1 VTEWYGYSK
10 GVREALGLAPNDR
23 VAGFIY
29 IGTAKEKPD
38 ERERPALAD
47 IVSEWRP

>member
-1 VTEWYGYSK
+1 
-10 GVREALGLAPNDR
+10 VRAALRLGDNER

-29 IGTAKEKPD
+29 VGTPKEKPD

-47 IVSEWRP
+47 IAEAWKP